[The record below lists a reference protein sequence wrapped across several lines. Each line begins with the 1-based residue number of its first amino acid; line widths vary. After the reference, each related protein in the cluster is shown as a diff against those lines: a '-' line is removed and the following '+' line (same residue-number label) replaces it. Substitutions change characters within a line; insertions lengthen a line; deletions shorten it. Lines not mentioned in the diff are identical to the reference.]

1 MELLKLS
8 RLKLQLRALIS
19 EVKDLREREKSATEQ
34 LHLSTQKQK
43 HSEEEF
49 GRKLKELES
58 ELASSTEVRQK
69 LERKVSY
76 LQNDHALLESKQK
89 ELNGTI
95 QSLLQSREQFV
106 TAYQEST
113 YDMKRSIEER
123 DRKLKFFSEK
133 LKSHLLLFDAI
144 EKEASYV
151 KQVVDSVRHV
161 VNEKE
166 EVVNSLKRKLDRL
179 PETEKALMG
188 KINEM
193 ENRLGIYKDELQ
205 RKEKIISELEAH
217 IEAQRI
223 SNKNQTQVETLQKT
237 LSKKEA
243 IIQNLISEKQ
253 ALDSELKS
261 LGAVLEKIQHAF
273 RDVNEDKEAFLSIIE
288 SKENFCTI
296 PREEMR
302 RTEDS
307 KVDTRKDAESF
318 EKLTSGGFASC
329 TASSQ
334 RDLCDTYPSTEMQEA
349 NVQEFHAEEASK
361 SLAYRTIHEIAFFLC
376 GSVVLNYEVSCDEIV
391 ACLLHQVYFF
401 WT

>member
-223 SNKNQTQVETLQKT
+223 SNKNQTQKT

-273 RDVNEDKEAFLSIIE
+273 RDVNEVFGVVVII
-288 SKENFCTI
+288 SS
-296 PREEMR
+296 PVLL
-302 RTEDS
+302 TEDS

-349 NVQEFHAEEASK
+349 NVQEFHAEEPACSTK
-361 SLAYRTIHEIAFFLC
+361 SISSGPESITTAQTKPINEAKC
-376 GSVVLNYEVSCDEIV
+376 VCTTT
-391 ACLLHQVYFF
+391 ACQVDSECS
-401 WT
+401 TTQADT